1 MSSYLPSERPR
12 LVVAGDGSLAAIVEP
27 ARVTIVDLP
36 NGTERSAIG
45 TDGDASAT
53 EAVWVGTRLLVLSR
67 FTAHSVVLLID
78 PTGSRT
84 ISEIRLESPMR
95 LLAAVGN
102 HALVVGASGSLS
114 AAVLTASEAQVTPYQ
129 FPTRAVPLAAGTA
142 AGQFVVGLPGSIEE
156 WDPQSRMPKRRLR
169 LPRPAVITHVGGSD
183 RVVWVT
189 TQQDPTRI
197 DVIPLVNRGQPK
209 AHDLPEPIAQ
219 ICGHPRSDI
228 VLCVGAD
235 SGRMYAVDLDGRTQ
249 QRRIEIEGIDRVE
262 AMGLVVGK
270 VLGALAAQTKR
281 RLAVFALDG
290 REVEAR
296 PGGVEAPVT
305 APVVEAPPRRSTL
318 SDPDDEPGPPPQGP
332 PSEPMPLG
340 FASIPDKPAPPKQE
354 PAAPASLF
362 RHASSTTTRGV
373 APPPNVRTD
382 GAPATT
388 IAQNLS
394 EKFSAWRDKNR
405 QAQPRS
411 ERGGKVPW
419 VDPRPSWRDEAV
431 VWTRA
436 VAAGSV
442 ERDAPP
448 CDPIDE
454 LAARL
459 ELPATLVPAL
469 VLLYGA
475 HLGGERGVAPFDVA
489 RVLGRRWDEALGRGL
504 LAARGLARFEGSR
517 VVLAPAIQRAL
528 DELPIQHGTL
538 VGEPGTIA
546 LLGPCVVVGAAPLVD
561 LAERHLAH
569 VGGAILAAHDA
580 APRDEVLAEARIR
593 GVVPMVRASEPP
605 TSSEIAIYVV
615 PDDRL
620 AEQLGLPRLS

>member
-1 MSSYLPSERPR
+1 M
-12 LVVAGDGSLAAIVEP
+12 VEA

-36 NGTERSAIG
+36 SGSERNAIG

-53 EAVWVGTRLLVLSR
+53 EALWVGTRLLVLSR

-78 PTGSRT
+78 PTGPRT

-102 HALVVGASGSLS
+102 HALVVGSGGTLS
-114 AAVLTASEAQVTPYQ
+114 AAILTAGEAQVTPYQ

-197 DVIPLVNRGQPK
+197 DVIALVNRGQPK

-235 SGRMYAVDLDGRTQ
+235 SGRMYAVDLDGRAQ
-249 QRRIEIEGIDRVE
+249 QRRLEIEGLDRVE
-262 AMGLVVGK
+262 AMGLVVGRN
-270 VLGALAAQTKR
+270 LGAIAAQTKR
-281 RLAVFALDG
+281 RLAVIALDG
-290 REVEAR
+290 RETEAR
-296 PGGVEAPVT
+296 PNAEPSIEMVAPVN
-305 APVVEAPPRRSTL
+305 APVSAPKRSTL
-318 SDPDDEPGPPPQGP
+318 SDPEDEPAA

-340 FASIPDKPAPPKQE
+340 FASIPDKPAPAPVATPRAE
-354 PAAPASLF
+354 PAAPTSLF
-362 RHASSTTTRGV
+362 RHATSTTTRGV
-373 APPPNVRTD
+373 APP
-382 GAPATT
+382 ATATVGT

-394 EKFSAWRDKNR
+394 DKFSAWRDRTR
-405 QAQPRS
+405 QAQPRN
-411 ERGGKVPW
+411 ERTASLPW
-419 VDPRPSWRDEAV
+419 IDTRPSWRDEAV
-431 VWTRA
+431 TWARA
-436 VAAGSV
+436 VMAGTI
-442 ERDAPP
+442 ERDAPLA
-448 CDPIDE
+448 DPIE
-454 LAARL
+454 ALAARF

-475 HLGGERGVAPFDVA
+475 HLAGERGAAPVDVA

-504 LAARGLARFEGSR
+504 LDSRGLARFADSR
-517 VVLAPAIQRAL
+517 VLIAPAIQRTL
-528 DELPIQHGTL
+528 DELPIRHGTM
-538 VGEPGTIA
+538 VGEPGAIA
-546 LLGPCVVVGAAPLVD
+546 LLGPCVVVGTEPLAE

-569 VGGAILAAHDA
+569 VGGGILAAHDD
-580 APRDEVLAEARIR
+580 APVGEVVVEARAR
-593 GVVPMVRASEPP
+593 GAVPMLRVSEPP
-605 TSSEIAIYVV
+605 ASDDVAIYVV
-615 PDDRL
+615 ADDVFADLL
-620 AEQLGLPRLS
+620 ALPRI

>member
-1 MSSYLPSERPR
+1 MVAPASRMSSYLPSERPR
-12 LVVAGDGSLAAIVEP
+12 LAVASDGSLAAVVE
-27 ARVTIVDLP
+27 ATRVTIVDLP
-36 NGTERSAIG
+36 SGSERSAVG
-45 TDGDASAT
+45 TDADASAT

-78 PTGSRT
+78 PNGPRT

-95 LLAAVGN
+95 VLAAVGN

-114 AAVLTASEAQVTPYQ
+114 VAILTATEAQVTPYQ

-209 AHDLPEPIAQ
+209 AHDLPEPISQ
-219 ICGHPRSDI
+219 ICGHPRSDV

-249 QRRIEIEGIDRVE
+249 TRRIEIEGIDRVE
-262 AMGLVVGK
+262 AMALVVGK
-270 VLGALAAQTKR
+270 SLGALAAQTKR
-281 RLAVFALDG
+281 RLAVIALDG

-296 PGGVEAPVT
+296 PSPTVEVPAPP
-305 APVVEAPPRRSTL
+305 AEAAPRRSSLT
-318 SDPDDEPGPPPQGP
+318 DPDDDPAPA

-340 FASIPDKPAPPKQE
+340 FASIPDKPPPPAPPAKE
-354 PAAPASLF
+354 PAAPTSLF

-382 GAPATT
+382 GAPAAT

-394 EKFSAWRDKNR
+394 EKFSAWRDKMR
-405 QAQPRS
+405 QAQPRA
-411 ERGGKVPW
+411 ERSANLPW
-419 VDPRPSWRDEAV
+419 IDTRPSWRDEAV
-431 VWTRA
+431 IWARA

-442 ERDAPP
+442 ERDAPLS
-448 CDPIDE
+448 DSVHE
-454 LAARL
+454 LAERF
-459 ELPATLVPAL
+459 ELPATLVPAI

-475 HLGGERGVAPFDVA
+475 HLAGERGVAPFDIA

-504 LAARGLARFEGSR
+504 LASRGLARFEDSR
-517 VVLAPAIQRAL
+517 VVLSPAIQRAL

-538 VGEPGTIA
+538 VGEPGTVA
-546 LLGPCVVVGAAPLVD
+546 LLGPCVVVGHAPLVD

-569 VGGAILAAHDA
+569 VGGAILAGH
-580 APRDEVLAEARIR
+580 
-593 GVVPMVRASEPP
+593 
-605 TSSEIAIYVV
+605 
-615 PDDRL
+615 
-620 AEQLGLPRLS
+620 